1 MDMDIIFMLKNG
13 IKTLQWMS
21 VQVLGGVGNWIFVHL
36 HIG

>member
-1 MDMDIIFMLKNG
+1 MNIILMLKNS

-21 VQVLGGVGNWIFVHL
+21 VQVLGGVGNRIFVHL